1 MSESF
6 LDMLRNRVA
15 GNMQNEALQRASEF
29 GAGML
34 ASGSPNFFTM
44 LGAGARAQSESDRTR
59 MDELRRVADIERQ
72 QRAQEAEI
80 QYRNQQLEIE
90 RQRRANEERRINAEI
105 ARGDRPQYTVI
116 GQDANGN
123 AVAVDMR
130 NPTQRQ
136 ILEGVTPMQVASLG
150 ARADSAREVAAIRAG
165 NSAVQEAQR
174 QRGAL
179 GGSLPEDEARRIFQT
194 AYQRAMNPEQTA
206 APAAPAV
213 PVIEVNP
220 VGRPAR

>member
-44 LGAGARAQSESDRTR
+44 LGAGARAQSEGDRTR
-59 MDELRRVADIERQ
+59 MDELRRVTDIERQ
-72 QRAQEAEI
+72 QRAQEAEV

-116 GQDANGN
+116 GQDVNGN
-123 AVAVDMR
+123 AIVADMR

-136 ILEGVTPMQVASLG
+136 TLEGVTPMQVASLG
-150 ARADSAREVAAIRAG
+150 ARAESAREVAAIRAG
-165 NSAVQEAQR
+165 NSAVQAAQQ
-174 QRGAL
+174 QRGL
-179 GGSLPEDEARRIFQT
+179 LNGTLSEDEARRIFQA
-194 AYQRAMNPEQTA
+194 AYQRAMNPEQVS
-206 APAAPAV
+206 APAAPTV
-213 PVIEVNP
+213 PVIEVSP